1 MADATDTAGIIAP
14 PPLLTL
20 LCILAGL
27 AAEHFVRLPLVRGLE
42 TPRFVA
48 SAAILV
54 AALSLFVAAV
64 LQFRRHHTTPN
75 PYRPSSTVVSSGV
88 YGFSRNPI
96 YVAFMLVVLAIAVG
110 ANMGWLLVALAVLF
124 LLLHFGVVT
133 REERY
138 LAAKFGSS
146 YAEYRARVRRW
157 L

>member
-1 MADATDTAGIIAP
+1 VAASTDTAGIIAP

-27 AAEHFVRLPLVRGLE
+27 AAEHVVRLPLVRGLDML
-42 TPRFVA
+42 RFAA
-48 SAAILV
+48 SAAMLL
-54 AALSLFVAAV
+54 AALFLFVAAV
-64 LQFRRHHTTPN
+64 RQFQRHHTTPN
-75 PYRPSSTVVSSGV
+75 PYRPSSAIVSSGV

-96 YVAFMLVVLAIAVG
+96 YVAFMLVVLAVAVG
-110 ANMGWLLVALAVLF
+110 ANLGWLLVALVVLF
-124 LLLHFGVVT
+124 LLLHFGVVR

-146 YAEYRARVRRW
+146 YAEYRTRVRRW